1 MFDFSLFQDLK
12 AEGVSKEL
20 VETICERI
28 EQRENELHEQSAT
41 WGIYLTP
48 NTFNR

>member
-1 MFDFSLFQDLK
+1 MFDVCLFQDLR
-12 AEGVSKEL
+12 AEGISKGL

-28 EQRENELHEQSAT
+28 EQRENQMHEQSAT
-41 WGIYLTP
+41 WGIFMTP

>member
-1 MFDFSLFQDLK
+1 MFDVCLFQDLR
-12 AEGVSKEL
+12 AEGISKEL

-28 EQRENELHEQSAT
+28 EQRENQMHEQSAT
-41 WGIYLTP
+41 WGIFMTP